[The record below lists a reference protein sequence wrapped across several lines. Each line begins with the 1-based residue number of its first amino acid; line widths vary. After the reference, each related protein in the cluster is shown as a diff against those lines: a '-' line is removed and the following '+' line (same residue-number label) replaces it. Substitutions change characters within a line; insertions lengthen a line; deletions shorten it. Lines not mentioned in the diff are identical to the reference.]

1 MVLNFHELRKVR
13 TLFILGAGFINSF
26 LQGAALARGPGYAP
40 IVRDRRI
47 CFTSNARKQQ
57 ILRFHP
63 ATAKAPLQG
72 PGCAQDDT
80 SENSFSAAC

>member
-1 MVLNFHELRKVR
+1 M
-13 TLFILGAGFINSF
+13 
-26 LQGAALARGPGYAP
+26 GAALARGPGYAP

-63 ATAKAPLQG
+63 SNGKSAVAG
-72 PGCAQDDT
+72 DPGCAQDDT